1 MKKILIFIGVLLLFA
16 IGFVFY
22 DYFNNDNDE
31 IEKLDIMDSVFTI
44 NKYYTY
50 GTRLNI
56 EGTIDDKL
64 NYSLVLYN
72 GEFIRVP
79 LILKENTYVLSE
91 YINDGLYLDDIPF
104 GDYYLFVSSEYTL
117 EDGSVGYKYYSIN
130 NATTYDMTTYY
141 SMSKYEKRWL

>member
-1 MKKILIFIGVLLLFA
+1 MKKFLIFIGVLLLFA

-56 EGTIDDKL
+56 EGTIDDKR
-64 NYSLVLYN
+64 NYCVVVYN
-72 GEFIRVP
+72 GEFVRVA
-79 LILKENTYVLSE
+79 LI
-91 YINDGLYLDDIPF
+91 
-104 GDYYLFVSSEYTL
+104 
-117 EDGSVGYKYYSIN
+117 
-130 NATTYDMTTYY
+130 
-141 SMSKYEKRWL
+141 